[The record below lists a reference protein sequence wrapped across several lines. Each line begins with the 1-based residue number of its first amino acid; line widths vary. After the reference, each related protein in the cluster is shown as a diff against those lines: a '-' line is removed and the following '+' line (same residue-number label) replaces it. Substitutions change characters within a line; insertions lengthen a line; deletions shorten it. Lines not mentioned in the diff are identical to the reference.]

1 MMSVIAG
8 LVFGYVLGRKFGP
21 MNYGE
26 INQAW
31 DKIRTS
37 EEVRDTFV
45 GGKMIAR
52 QMLQEQIKTL
62 TGRGSSKPT
71 RKSKKYA

>member
-8 LVFGYVLGRKFGP
+8 LVLGYVLGRKLGP

-26 INQAW
+26 ISQAW

-37 EEVRDTFV
+37 EEVRDTVV
-45 GGKMIAR
+45 GGRMILGEV
-52 QMLQEQIKTL
+52 LQEQIKTL
-62 TGRGSSKPT
+62 TGRESSKPT
-71 RKSKKYA
+71 KKSKKYA